1 MIGWVETHIT
11 VVVVVLY
18 FFLAYFKIKNYIS
31 ISYRWNFLFTLLVGW
46 LVVFYVPSTAKSF
59 RDDTPFY
66 CPLWRTWSWV
76 NTLFPL
82 GIEPGCRCRQSI
94 TLPLCHARSTI
105 FQMTCLVALKIYL
118 FILQSWWCHN
128 FANEYWIKIKL
139 PSLSSEDPDNL
150 SYTLITLCFFVCY
163 FEIDIGRLFTFF
175 AIFNEW
181 KHYQIFSMYFA
192 GWHCSFMESA

>member
-46 LVVFYVPSTAKSF
+46 LVVFYVPSTVKSF

-66 CPLWRTWSWV
+66 CPCSSEKYTCSYYKV
-76 NTLFPL
+76 D
-82 GIEPGCRCRQSI
+82 GVI
-94 TLPLCHARSTI
+94 TYT
-105 FQMTCLVALKIYL
+105 
-118 FILQSWWCHN
+118 
-128 FANEYWIKIKL
+128 NEYWIKIKL

-150 SYTLITLCFFVCY
+150 SYTLITLGFFVCY